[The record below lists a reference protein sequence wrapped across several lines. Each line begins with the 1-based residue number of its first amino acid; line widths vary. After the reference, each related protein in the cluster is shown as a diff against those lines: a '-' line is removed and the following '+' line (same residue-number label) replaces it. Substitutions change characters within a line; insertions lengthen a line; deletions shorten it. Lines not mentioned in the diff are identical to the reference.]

1 MNADNVARRG
11 ETSFIRSFDF
21 RQRICWVGCRDKVV
35 VAGEIYWSHPRSW
48 DAWLFARGGEFVGLF
63 VTWRENINRPEE
75 FTVPSVKTYSPLTP
89 SSYHVSPTE
98 RYNRLKELSRCPFS
112 SPDISRRFSN
122 CRLLSIK
129 LKRVARSRIIRTAT
143 VQSSDD

>member
-75 FTVPSVKTYSPLTP
+75 FTAPSVKTYSNPLPRHHIT
-89 SSYHVSPTE
+89 SLRQRDIIVS
-98 RYNRLKELSRCPFS
+98 RNRPFS